1 MILYIS
7 AESPATFET
16 PEHNPSHKEP
26 DAEQS
31 IRSKVSTAISVTS
44 SKRDPS
50 EGHSLDSFLAAYT
63 SEDNNSFEELIE
75 SADRKLRQK
84 FSVLFDAEKETAAA
98 IANSLA
104 LPSIEKQFEPIEGP
118 KTVDTWKYTNKNY
131 IMYVPDGVD
140 LTKEEQMEM
149 AKHRQEIDYGNTRL
163 TSNPFDDSDSKEKI
177 SEMAKMQARVISGR
191 IGVDGNTLNAPTA
204 TPNIRGFS
212 FVKTPSPHPGV
223 ADSPL
228 MTWGELEGTPF
239 RLDGSDTPFRP
250 GSGPSFH
257 IAENSRRETIAL
269 ELAEKAGERMRSQKA
284 KAIETARR
292 NIASPQIRSTLDRLA
307 TMSPAAKR
315 LASSRI
321 GIRDTLLTP
330 SPKSTA
336 SRTSSKSMTPSPLVR
351 RKTPAR
357 TPKVNATSSKSHLTD
372 DLLRIPSLGKDR
384 SKASDYF

>member
-1 MILYIS
+1 MFL
-7 AESPATFET
+7 AQSPATFET
-16 PEHNPSHKEP
+16 PEHSARHKES
-26 DAEQS
+26 DTQTS
-31 IRSKVSTAISVTS
+31 TRSKRSTTTSVSS
-44 SKRDPS
+44 SKKDPS
-50 EGHSLDSFLAAYT
+50 EGHSLDSFLATYT
-63 SEDNNSFEELIE
+63 SEDNNSFGELIE

-118 KTVDTWKYTNKNY
+118 KTVEAWKYTNKNY

-140 LTKEEQMEM
+140 LTNEEKLEM
-149 AKHRQEIDYGNTRL
+149 AKHRQEIEYNNTRL
-163 TSNPFDDSDSKEKI
+163 SSNPFDDHNSKEQI

-191 IGVDGNTLNAPTA
+191 IGIDGNKLTAATA

-223 ADSPL
+223 TDSPL

-239 RLDGSDTPFRP
+239 RLDGSDTPIR
-250 GSGPSFH
+250 SATGPSFH

-307 TMSPAAKR
+307 SMSPAAKR
-315 LASSRI
+315 LASSKI

-330 SPKSTA
+330 SPKSVS
-336 SRTSSKSMTPSPLVR
+336 SRTLKKSTTPSPLVR

-357 TPKVNATSSKSHLTD
+357 TPSKVVETSSKALLTD
-372 DLLRIPSLGKDR
+372 DLLRIPSVAKER
-384 SKASDYF
+384 AKAADYF